1 MPYTGGYPRAS
12 DIKVARGR
20 YDFSVDG
27 GAAGDITI
35 SSTGII
41 PSGAYIVGGFM
52 QVDTIVAGSGA
63 SVAVKVEGA
72 GDIVA
77 SAAVSGAPWSSTGFK
92 DVVPDST
99 GSTVVKTTAARSIV
113 ATVASAD
120 LTAGA
125 FDVVL
130 FYVVFPD

>member
-1 MPYTGGYPRAS
+1 MAYTGGFPTLNV
-12 DIKVARGR
+12 KVARAA
-20 YDFSVDG
+20 YSFATDG
-27 GAAGDITI
+27 GAAGDITL
-35 SSTGII
+35 SSASQI
-41 PSGAYIVGGFM
+41 PAGAYIVGGFM
-52 QVDTIVAGSGA
+52 QVDTAPVGSGA

-77 SAAVSGAPWSSTGFK
+77 SAAISGAPWSTTGFK
-92 DVVPDST
+92 DIVPDNT

-113 ATVASAD
+113 ATIASAD

>member
-1 MPYTGGYPRAS
+1 MPYTGGYPTPP
-12 DIKVARGR
+12 IKAVRGR

-35 SSTGII
+35 SSTGVI
-41 PSGAYIVGGFM
+41 PAGAYIVGGFM

-77 SAAVSGAPWSSTGFK
+77 SAAVSGAPWSTTGFK

-113 ATVASAD
+113 ATIASAD
-120 LTAGA
+120 LTAGV

-130 FYVVFPD
+130 FYTTFQD